1 MIHTHPQFH
10 DLEDEA
16 RINTTF
22 VGLRYTGSRSTMPPD
37 RPQQR
42 GAWPGDA
49 VFQGAVGDSDGS
61 DGDDDPADA
70 PLQLGIV
77 PDTLD
82 EESVDGGT
90 VAGLEALSD
99 FEVVYDPTE
108 LAATILQLNAL
119 PVPVFGGDRK
129 TPDYAVRQRVYDR
142 LGLDDRGR
150 QAPEAED
157 GLREALADV
166 ADIEDP
172 DTDDTIK
179 RQSREDELVEE
190 HPRSTLLSAASELD
204 IDTEGGLT
212 SATKRE
218 LAAAMVES
226 SKAEVRE
233 ALDIA
238 TGEGDE
244 VEDDPGAEG
253 DEAEGDEAED
263 DPGAEDA

>member
-1 MIHTHPQFH
+1 MIHTHSQFH

-22 VGLRYTGSRSTMPPD
+22 IGLRYTGGRSTMPPD

-42 GAWPGDA
+42 GGWPGDA
-49 VFQGAVGDSDGS
+49 VFQGAPGDGNSDDDGS
-61 DGDDDPADA
+61 DA
-70 PLQLGIV
+70 PTAAPMQLGIV

-99 FEVVYDPTE
+99 FAVVYDPTA
-108 LAATILQLNAL
+108 LATTILQLNAL

-129 TPDYAVRQRVYDR
+129 TPDYAVRSRVYDR

-150 QAPEAED
+150 QAPEAEAE
-157 GLREALADV
+157 LREALAEV
-166 ADIEDP
+166 AGIEDP
-172 DTDDTIK
+172 NTDDTIE
-179 RQSREDELVEE
+179 RQSREDDLVDA

-204 IDTEGGLT
+204 VDVEGGLT

-218 LAAAMVES
+218 LAAAMVEH

-233 ALDIA
+233 AVKTA
-238 TGEGDE
+238 TGDGGGDS
-244 VEDDPGAEG
+244 
-253 DEAEGDEAED
+253 DE
-263 DPGAEDA
+263 

>member
-1 MIHTHPQFH
+1 MIHTHSQFH

-22 VGLRYTGSRSTMPPD
+22 IGLRYTGGRSTMPPD

-49 VFQGAVGDSDGS
+49 IFQGAPG

-99 FEVVYDPTE
+99 FEVVYDSTE

-150 QAPEAED
+150 QAPEAEE
-157 GLREALADV
+157 GLREALAEA
-166 ADIEDP
+166 ADIKDP
-172 DTDDTIK
+172 ETDDTIE

-190 HPRSTLLSAASELD
+190 HPRSTLLSAASDLD
-204 IDTEGGLT
+204 VDVKGGLT

-218 LAAAMVES
+218 LAAVMVKH
-226 SKAEVRE
+226 SKPEVRE
-233 ALDIA
+233 ALDTA
-238 TGEGDE
+238 T
-244 VEDDPGAEG
+244 EDDGE
-253 DEAEGDEAED
+253 
-263 DPGAEDA
+263 

>member
-22 VGLRYTGSRSTMPPD
+22 VGLRYTGDRSTMPPD

-49 VFQGAVGDSDGS
+49 VFQGAPGDGDGDS
-61 DGDDDPADA
+61 DGDDDADVAAA

-82 EESVDGGT
+82 GEGVEGGT

-99 FEVVYDPTE
+99 FDVVYDPTE

-119 PVPVFGGDRK
+119 PVPVFGGDQK
-129 TPDYAVRQRVYDR
+129 TPEYTVRQRVYDR

-157 GLREALADV
+157 GLREALAEV

-172 DTDDTIK
+172 DTDDTIE
-179 RQSREDELVEE
+179 RQSREDELVDE
-190 HPRSTLLSAASELD
+190 HPRSTLLSAASDLD
-204 IDTEGGLT
+204 IDVKDGLT

-218 LAAAMVES
+218 LAAAMVEH

-233 ALDIA
+233 ALETAI
-238 TGEGDE
+238 
-244 VEDDPGAEG
+244 EDDGE
-253 DEAEGDEAED
+253 
-263 DPGAEDA
+263 

>member
-22 VGLRYTGSRSTMPPD
+22 IGLRYTGDRSTMPPD

-49 VFQGAVGDSDGS
+49 VFQGTPGDD
-61 DGDDDPADA
+61 DGDDGGGGDGDPTDA

-82 EESVDGGT
+82 GEGVEGGT

-99 FEVVYDPTE
+99 FEVVYEPSE

-119 PVPVFGGDRK
+119 PVPVFGGDQK
-129 TPDYAVRQRVYDR
+129 TPEYAVRQCVYDR

-157 GLREALADV
+157 GLREALAGV

-172 DTDDTIK
+172 DTDDTIE

-190 HPRSTLLSAASELD
+190 YPRSTLLSAASELD
-204 IDTEGGLT
+204 VDVEGGLT

-218 LAAAMVES
+218 LAAAMVEH

-233 ALDIA
+233 AVDTA
-238 TGEGDE
+238 T
-244 VEDDPGAEG
+244 EDDGE
-253 DEAEGDEAED
+253 
-263 DPGAEDA
+263 

>member
-22 VGLRYTGSRSTMPPD
+22 IGLRYTGGRSTMPPD

-49 VFQGAVGDSDGS
+49 VFQGASSDSDG
-61 DGDDDPADA
+61 DGDDDDPTAA

-82 EESVDGGT
+82 GRGVEGVT

-99 FEVVYDPTE
+99 FEVIYDPTQ
-108 LAATILQLNAL
+108 LAETILQLNAL
-119 PVPVFGGDRK
+119 PVPVFGGDQK
-129 TPDYAVRQRVYDR
+129 TPEYAVRQRVYDR

-157 GLREALADV
+157 GLREALATV
-166 ADIEDP
+166 AGIEDP
-172 DTDDTIK
+172 DTDDTIE
-179 RQSREDELVEE
+179 RQSREDELVDA
-190 HPRSTLLSAASELD
+190 HPRSTLLSAASELN
-204 IDTEGGLT
+204 IDVEGGLT

-218 LAAAMVES
+218 LAAAMVEH

-233 ALDIA
+233 ALETA
-238 TGEGDE
+238 TGEPLDTATDDE
-244 VEDDPGAEG
+244 
-253 DEAEGDEAED
+253 
-263 DPGAEDA
+263 

>member
-22 VGLRYTGSRSTMPPD
+22 VGLRYTGGRSTMPPD

-49 VFQGAVGDSDGS
+49 VFQGAPGDD
-61 DGDDDPADA
+61 DGDDDGDEAANA

-99 FEVVYDPTE
+99 FEVVYNPTE

-119 PVPVFGGDRK
+119 PVAVFGGDQK
-129 TPDYAVRQRVYDR
+129 TPDYAVRSRVYDR

-150 QAPEAED
+150 QAPEAEN

-172 DTDDTIK
+172 DTDDTIE
-179 RQSREDELVEE
+179 RQSREDELVNA
-190 HPRSTLLSAASELD
+190 HPRSTLLSAASDLD
-204 IDTEGGLT
+204 VDVEGGLT

-218 LAAAMVES
+218 LAAAMVEH

-233 ALDIA
+233 AVDTA
-238 TGEGDE
+238 TEDGDGDE
-244 VEDDPGAEG
+244 
-253 DEAEGDEAED
+253 
-263 DPGAEDA
+263 DA